1 MNHETGG
8 RSIKGGGDSLFRHLP
23 PDTPEVKKI
32 KSLQGREYEYAEHIG
47 IAEYSIA
54 RHFYEADRKIKDRD
68 AISALKNIR
77 KNGNK
82 NISFFKEGLEK
93 EIVKNLIEL
102 LEEKPVT
109 HHELKLVIDYVLEI
123 IDNRSWMEDEQ
134 AYIKWVAYVMDL
146 FTEEENE
153 EYEKS
158 IKKLATK
165 LGLSSKHADLILL
178 KGDEEDYF
186 EFVEGYGEENEG
198 DKGEERDEGEE
209 LTEEE
214 LTEEELTEEEM
225 VAEVESRFLSMEDS
239 EKFDFLL
246 ENGLEFY
253 ELTGV
258 YISEL
263 SEKGEFERIQE
274 LYGKLTEKYEDF
286 IYLYVFMGATYFEID
301 PLLAKSY
308 FENALKALD
317 KLDGLSDS
325 TKERLRASFLNLI
338 EKIN

>member
-1 MNHETGG
+1 MNHETGD
-8 RSIKGGGDSLFRHLP
+8 RSIKGGEDSLFRHLA

-32 KSLQGREYEYAEHIG
+32 KSLLGREYEYAEHIG

-54 RHFYEADRKIKDRD
+54 RHFCEADRKIKDVD
-68 AISALKNIR
+68 AVSALKNIR
-77 KNGNK
+77 KNCNK
-82 NISFFKEGLEK
+82 DVSFFKQGLEK

-109 HHELKLVIDYVLEI
+109 YHELKLVIDYVLEI
-123 IDNRSWMEDEQ
+123 IGNRSWMEDEQ

-158 IKKLATK
+158 IKKLAAK
-165 LGLSSKHADLILL
+165 LGLSGKHADLILL

-198 DKGEERDEGEE
+198 DEGEERKEGEE
-209 LTEEE
+209 P
-214 LTEEELTEEEM
+214 TEEEM
-225 VAEVESRFLSMEDS
+225 MVEVESKFISMEDA

-246 ENGLEFY
+246 ENGPKFY
-253 ELTGV
+253 ELAGL

-263 SEKGEFERIQE
+263 SEKGEYGKIQE
-274 LYGKLTEKYEDF
+274 LYSKLTEKYDDF

-301 PLLAKSY
+301 PALAKSY
-308 FENALKALD
+308 FERALNALD
-317 KLDGLSDS
+317 KINDLSDS
-325 TKERLRASFLNLI
+325 TKERLRSNFLDLI